1 MKAFYFLIPI
11 LMVAGC
17 KTQTGTKASSDSI
30 KLTAMQEKP
39 SCPEEGTCNVI
50 VHNNKTFKMS
60 EDGTGAM
67 YPDIQEG
74 KGIVIEY
81 TYFREGP
88 EGTADGNYTENIYFE
103 IPAGTETLVK
113 KDVGLADVKMIYGK
127 HAYRNSN
134 YYPVTNGSLSI
145 LKKGKTIVLN
155 LDFKIKETSQEVS
168 RINQTVAVE

>member
-17 KTQTGTKASSDSI
+17 KTQTGTKNSSDNV
-30 KLTAMQEKP
+30 KLTAMQEK
-39 SCPEEGTCNVI
+39 SNCPEEGTCKIV
-50 VHNNKTFKMS
+50 VHNNKSFVMS
-60 EDGTGAM
+60 KDGTGAM

-74 KGIVIEY
+74 EGTVIEF

-103 IPAGTETLVK
+103 IPAGTENLVK
-113 KDVGLADVKMIYGK
+113 KDKGLADVKMVYGK

-134 YYPVTNGSLSI
+134 YYPVTNGNLSI
-145 LKKGKTIVLN
+145 FKKGKTIVLN
-155 LDFKIKETSQEVS
+155 LDFNINETTQEVTH
-168 RINQTVAVE
+168 INQTVALE

>member
-1 MKAFYFLIPI
+1 
-11 LMVAGC
+11 MVAGC
-17 KTQTGTKASSDSI
+17 KTQTGTKDSSDTI
-30 KLTAMQEKP
+30 KLTAMQDKTN
-39 SCPEEGTCNVI
+39 CPEEGTCTIV
-50 VHNNKTFKMS
+50 VHNNKSFKMS

-88 EGTADGNYTENIYFE
+88 KGTADGNYTENIYFE

-113 KDVGLADVKMIYGK
+113 ENMNLADVKMMYGK

-134 YYPVTNGSLSI
+134 YYPVTNGSLSV
-145 LKKGKTIVLN
+145 LTKGNTIVLN
-155 LDFKIKETSQEVS
+155 LNFKIKETSQEVS
-168 RINQTVAVE
+168 HINETVAVE